1 MFDHKND
8 VVLEKKCFVFL
19 QTLIKAIFDHHII

>member
-1 MFDHKND
+1 MFDHY